1 MFLIKTT
8 KDLDTIIHKQKTDN
22 KKIGFVATMGALH
35 KGHVSLIERSKREND
50 TTICSIFV
58 NPRQFNDKN
67 DLINYPR
74 PIEKDI
80 IILEEAGCDVLFLPS
95 PEEVYP
101 EDYQDT
107 PIELG
112 ALESVLEGA
121 MRPGHFK
128 GVALVVKR
136 LFDCVKP
143 DRAYFGQKDFQQT
156 LVVKELVRQFKMP
169 IVITVNDILREENGL
184 AMSSRNI
191 RLNNEQKNLAGFI
204 FKALQ
209 TLRDNVFSVS
219 FEEAVRIATVD
230 ILKHEGTRIE
240 YIEIVDAENLEKL
253 NKFIAGRKAV
263 VLIVVNYFG
272 VRLLDNL
279 IISE

>member
-8 KDLDTIIHKQKTDN
+8 KDLETVLHKQRTGN

-35 KGHVSLIERSKREND
+35 KGHVSLIERSKKEND

-58 NPRQFNDKN
+58 NPKQFNDKN
-67 DLINYPR
+67 DLLNYPR
-74 PIEKDI
+74 PIERDI
-80 IILEEAGCDVLFLPS
+80 IILEEAGCDALFLPE
-95 PEEVYP
+95 PEEIYP
-101 EDYQDT
+101 ESYRDVS
-107 PIELG
+107 IELG
-112 ALESVLEGA
+112 ALETVLEGA

-136 LFDCVKP
+136 LFECVKP

-156 LVVKELVRQFKMP
+156 LVIKELVKQFNLP
-169 IVITVNDILREENGL
+169 IEIIVNDILREDNGL

-191 RLNNEQKNLAGFI
+191 RLNKEHKNNAGFI
-204 FKALQ
+204 YRALQ
-209 TLRDNVFSVS
+209 TLKDNVFKMS
-219 FEEAVRIATVD
+219 FSEAIEIASNE

-240 YIEIVDAENLEKL
+240 YLEIVDAEKL
-253 NKFIAGRKAV
+253 DKMDEFLKGKKAV
-263 VLIVVNYFG
+263 ALIVVNYYG

-279 IISE
+279 IINE

>member
-50 TTICSIFV
+50 ITICSIFV

-95 PEEVYP
+95 HEEVYP
-101 EDYQDT
+101 KNYQDI

-128 GVALVVKR
+128 GVALVVKQ

-169 IVITVNDILREENGL
+169 IEIIVNDILREDNGL

-191 RLNNEQKNLAGFI
+191 RLNNEQKNMAGFI

-219 FEEAVRIATVD
+219 FEEAVRIATED

-240 YIEIVDAENLEKL
+240 YLEIVDAENLEKL
-253 NKFIAGRKAV
+253 NQFVAGRKAI
-263 VLIVVNYFG
+263 VLIVVNYYG